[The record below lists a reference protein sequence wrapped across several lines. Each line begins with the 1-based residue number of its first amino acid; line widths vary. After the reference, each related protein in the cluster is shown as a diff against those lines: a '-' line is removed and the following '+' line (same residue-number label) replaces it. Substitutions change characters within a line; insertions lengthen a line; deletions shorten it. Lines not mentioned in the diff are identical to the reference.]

1 MDLYDIDTV
10 SSHKF
15 DPRRGRWASGGAS
28 PVKRVAGAQAKAA
41 TPKSVKAK
49 GGEKESTGGKGKA
62 VTRSKTPRYMF
73 ISSNESSPD
82 STPPKRDTTTRAGR
96 AREAPA
102 DASAAAAWAA
112 AATAAAPSP
121 SPSPPSTATASPS
134 PKKVMASPVSTAKR
148 GGSKPV
154 SATPTRAGATRAV
167 AKALDTPGR
176 SLRSTPGAK
185 KHLEV
190 QEEGAPPRAAGF
202 TPISTKK
209 PQLSALEA
217 VLKGQYDQYADKKPS
232 TPKRKAATKEPT
244 DDDVFLVE
252 KVRAHAAPHSFHLCL
267 SFPRFSFLF
276 ARPGGG
282 FEVGT
287 NRRCGSLGRKRGL

>member
-1 MDLYDIDTV
+1 
-10 SSHKF
+10 
-15 DPRRGRWASGGAS
+15 
-28 PVKRVAGAQAKAA
+28 
-41 TPKSVKAK
+41 
-49 GGEKESTGGKGKA
+49 
-62 VTRSKTPRYMF
+62 
-73 ISSNESSPD
+73 
-82 STPPKRDTTTRAGR
+82 
-96 AREAPA
+96 
-102 DASAAAAWAA
+102 
-112 AATAAAPSP
+112 
-121 SPSPPSTATASPS
+121 
-134 PKKVMASPVSTAKR
+134 
-148 GGSKPV
+148 
-154 SATPTRAGATRAV
+154 V

-217 VLKGQYDQYADKKPS
+217 VLKGQYDQYADKKPKPS